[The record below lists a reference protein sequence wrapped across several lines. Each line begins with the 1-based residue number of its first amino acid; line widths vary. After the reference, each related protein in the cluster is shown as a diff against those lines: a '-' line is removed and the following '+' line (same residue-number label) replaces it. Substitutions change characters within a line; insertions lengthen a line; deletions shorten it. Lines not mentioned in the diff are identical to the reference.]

1 MLAEKPQCGHNAVN
15 NQTNKGLTMQYTRRQ
30 FLSKTTTAVIVAG
43 TMAAG
48 KVFGANDRI
57 RMCTIGFNGQGHSHI
72 NDILKLKDDAEY
84 VALCD
89 VDANVRAR
97 GAKTV
102 ETAQGKAPKLY
113 KDIREALQDKEIDAI
128 TIATPNHWH
137 TLAAVWGCQAGK
149 DVYVEKPLSHS
160 IYEGRQLVAAAE
172 KYGRIV
178 QHGTQSRANAT
189 LIRDMKLI
197 HDGFIG
203 KIVESRGYVYK
214 NGNRGS
220 IGHGK
225 PGPVPESLD
234 WTLWQGPSRDHEF
247 MINVDRKKPG
257 LYVHYDWHY
266 FWEYGNGE
274 IGNQG
279 VHQMDLAC
287 WGHNRGL
294 PVNVYS
300 AGGRYGLNDDGQTPN
315 TQATTF
321 TYADGSIMTFQVR
334 NLGSFEEC
342 DGGNCGNSFFGTK
355 GMYVVGKG
363 FFSYKEGKTA
373 EREAIPVPNDAAK
386 PDKGGRWE
394 RFFRA
399 VRSRKPEDM
408 SVSTLDAHFSC
419 VHCQLGNIALRLGRS
434 LEFDPK
440 TERFKDNEAN
450 QYLKREY
457 RNGFEVP
464 NLARTAA

>member
-1 MLAEKPQCGHNAVN
+1 MNMKF
-15 NQTNKGLTMQYTRRQ
+15 TRRQ
-30 FLSKTTTAVIVAG
+30 FIGKTTAAVIVAG
-43 TMAAG
+43 TMAHG
-48 KVFGANDRI
+48 KVFGANNRV
-57 RMCTIGFNGQGHSHI
+57 RVCTVGFNGQGKSHI
-72 NDILKLKDDAEY
+72 KDILDLKDEAEY

-89 VDANVRAR
+89 VDSEVLSG
-97 GAKTV
+97 GAKV
-102 ETAQGKAPKLY
+102 VQEAQGKKPKLY
-113 KDIREALQDKEIDAI
+113 KDIREALADKEIDAI

-137 TLAAVWGCQAGK
+137 SLAAIWGCQAGK
-149 DVYVEKPLSHS
+149 DVYVEKPLSHN

-172 KYGRIV
+172 KYKSIV
-178 QHGTQSRANAT
+178 QHGTQSRSNST
-189 LIRDMKLI
+189 LRRDMKLI

-203 KIVESRGYVYK
+203 KIGESRGYVYK

-225 PGPVPESLD
+225 SGPVPENLD
-234 WTLWQGPSRDHEF
+234 WSLWQGPSRDHEF
-247 MINVDRKKPG
+247 QINVDKKNKPG

-279 VHQMDLAC
+279 VHQMDVAA

-294 PVNVYS
+294 PVKAYS
-300 AGGRYGLNDDGQTPN
+300 SGGRFGLDDDGQTPN

-334 NLGSFEEC
+334 NLGSFEEF

-355 GMYVVGKG
+355 GFYVVGKG
-363 FFSYKEGKTA
+363 FFSYKEGKKDDKTSG
-373 EREAIPVPNDAAK
+373 REPIPVPDDAPK
-386 PDKGGRWE
+386 PDKGSKWD
-394 RFFRA
+394 RFFKA

-419 VHCQLGNIALRLGRS
+419 IHCQLGNISYRMGRS

-440 TERFKDNEAN
+440 TECFKDSDAN
-450 QYLKREY
+450 KFITREY
-457 RNGFEVP
+457 RKGFEVP
-464 NLARTAA
+464 KLA